1 MSKYKCNI
9 SDNCE
14 KCPNRVS
21 IPSRRPFVVDPDGHY
36 IDDSWECKFHM
47 EAQMVR
53 SEYLKSIEAYRDT
66 MDDVLKRNEEM
77 AKHIDSL
84 ERQLNEKVRKEMK
97 P

>member
-21 IPSRRPFVVDPDGHY
+21 MPFRGPFVVDPDGHY
-36 IDDSWECKFHM
+36 IDDSWECAIQLNARK
-47 EAQMVR
+47 VR
-53 SEYLKSIEAYRDT
+53 GEYLRSSTIYRDT
-66 MDDVLKRNEEM
+66 LNDVLKRNEEM
-77 AKHIDSL
+77 AKRIDSL
-84 ERQLNEKVRKEMK
+84 ERQLNAKARKEMK